1 MRLHNRR
8 IIVAGLLAVMIAIFS
23 FGNLGVS
30 HAADKANGLLSITC
44 AGVHGTVFNGQP
56 FTGYIISVETY
67 TYGKADT
74 QVFTDENGYGDAFIE
89 FFTYN
94 RTLPLGEIVYA
105 SMTGPD
111 LSIEGNFRCDSRMD
125 LPPPEAFTLREIIC
139 DVRVYAEPNPDF
151 PTDATLRQGQTW
163 YVAPVTSSV
172 SAAGTATKYTQWVA
186 VFIGGRSLG
195 FVPTDCVKFN

>member
-1 MRLHNRR
+1 MRIHNRHSL
-8 IIVAGLLAVMIAIFS
+8 VAGLLAIMIAVFA
-23 FGNLGVS
+23 FANHAVS
-30 HAADKANGLLSITC
+30 RAAGEVNGLLSITC
-44 AGVHGTVFNGQP
+44 AGVRGTVFNGKP

-67 TYGKADT
+67 TSGKADT

-94 RTLPLGEIVYA
+94 RTLPLGEVVYA

-111 LSIEGNFRCDSRMD
+111 LFIEGNFRCDSRMD
-125 LPPPEAFTLREIIC
+125 LPPPEAYTLREITC
-139 DVRVYAEPNPDF
+139 DVRVYAEPNADF

-172 SAAGTATKYTQWVA
+172 SASGTATKYTQWVS

-195 FVPTDCVKFN
+195 FIPTECVKFN